1 MFKRLLADGAKQGVI
16 LAAATAT
23 TVAAADYLENGA
35 AWGAIN
41 SISHIVDGDR
51 KEYGSTFSPR
61 DSAIGLGIN
70 SFAMLVWGIIYI
82 VLFGRLSMPKSLAA
96 ASLITGG
103 AYVLDYH
110 LVPKQ
115 YTPGIEKKI
124 SKKAIFFTYVVMAAT
139 LALSPAINRRK
150 K

>member
-1 MFKRLLADGAKQGVI
+1 
-16 LAAATAT
+16 
-23 TVAAADYLENGA
+23 
-35 AWGAIN
+35 
-41 SISHIVDGDR
+41 
-51 KEYGSTFSPR
+51 
-61 DSAIGLGIN
+61 
-70 SFAMLVWGIIYI
+70 MLVWGIIYI